1 MYVYMMIYETELHH
15 HNEEGLL
22 LLYLWTV
29 VVEIIFTYIYKKI
42 CKIFAFRMSICLQLN
57 ENCLDENGL
66 QYTVSEN
73 VPPKKRI
80 KK

>member
-1 MYVYMMIYETELHH
+1 
-15 HNEEGLL
+15 
-22 LLYLWTV
+22 
-29 VVEIIFTYIYKKI
+29 
-42 CKIFAFRMSICLQLN
+42 MSICLQLN

-80 KK
+80 KNKRMLVLLKIPAKKKKKK

>member
-1 MYVYMMIYETELHH
+1 M
-15 HNEEGLL
+15 
-22 LLYLWTV
+22 
-29 VVEIIFTYIYKKI
+29 VEIIFTYKKI

-80 KK
+80 KNKRMLVLLKIPAKKKKI